1 MNTFIMNCI
10 LEKQRKCKKQEF
22 QQKSEREQKRQWEQ
36 RVQECED
43 NYWRNRLGKPL
54 A

>member
-22 QQKSEREQKRQWEQ
+22 QQKSEREQKRQWNKEYKN
-36 RVQECED
+36 VKTTIGETD
-43 NYWRNRLGKPL
+43 WVNH
-54 A
+54 

>member
-10 LEKQRKCKKQEF
+10 LEKQRKCKKQGF

-54 A
+54 T

>member
-22 QQKSEREQKRQWEQ
+22 QQKSEREQKRQWEGLF
-36 RVQECED
+36 V
-43 NYWRNRLGKPL
+43 
-54 A
+54 